1 MDNPVSGK
9 GIGGRKMKKIMMILI
24 VLIFSASMLQAEE
37 QVAPEMSFW
46 EKIRARIEKVTPQKK
61 TAVTTAV
68 GGVRGAKSDGGN
80 DLYWKGE
87 AVSPSVSEQEL
98 EKFKEALI
106 MAEAG
111 DLVQARDLFE
121 KFVTEYQDSI
131 LKEDALLALQGISA
145 APDQP
150 VAAETQ
156 ELVK

>member
-1 MDNPVSGK
+1 
-9 GIGGRKMKKIMMILI
+9 MKKIMMILI
-24 VLIFSASMLQAEE
+24 VLVFSASMLQAEE

-61 TAVTTAV
+61 PSVTTAV
-68 GGVRGAKSDGGN
+68 GGVRGAKSDNGN

-98 EKFKEALI
+98 EKFKEALT
-106 MAEAG
+106 MAEVG
-111 DLVQARDLFE
+111 DLVEARTLFE
-121 KFVTEYQDSI
+121 KFVVEYQDSI
-131 LKEDALLALQGISA
+131 LKEDALMALQGMSA
-145 APDQP
+145 APAEP